1 MKPSLLPNSGIRG
14 IFFSADENLKQV
26 KKHRP
31 GISLI
36 KILSILILLT
46 LSARSYS
53 QTNTWDGSSSSNWNT
68 AANWS
73 LNLVP
78 TAAHDVV
85 IPDNITNNIT
95 VNTAAVCK
103 SFTISGGGNNQ
114 TITISGGQSLTVT
127 DAVTING
134 PTSGGTR
141 SKVIAV
147 GTGTLSCGSVTMSTT
162 SSDSRDAGIT
172 LSTGTV
178 NVTGDITMN
187 GSSARNAIRFT
198 GAGLLNIGGNIT
210 GGILVPS
217 SGTVNCNGANPQ
229 VLSDAND
236 VSFYNLTINKTTPSN
251 TVTSSGNAFNVVN
264 NLTVTQGTLL
274 LQATNANYT
283 VSKDIIVSTNGTLS
297 HNVDYNATS
306 RLLAVGGN
314 IAIDGL
320 FNYSGGSMVQM
331 VSVGTQ
337 NLRTGSNP
345 ASAFYTLTLKNGN
358 YYADGI
364 TRINDKFWAM
374 YNTGGSF
381 HTNGQNVY
389 AASGVNNSGGT
400 LYVDGGL
407 LDITGQLAVGPSGG
421 TAGAVNMSSGTL
433 NSDGITLGSG
443 LLISGAFTQ
452 SGGTNNIAGNLLFN
466 LLGSYVCSN
475 APDITITGNWTN
487 NSLTSHTPA
496 NSTVT
501 FNGVSGT
508 QTIGGSILSHT
519 FNNVTVNTPGQQV
532 AVGGNAISLTLNG
545 NMTIS
550 AGSFNAG
557 TASAI
562 GVAGNWVNNGTS
574 FIPGSGTITF
584 NGSAA
589 QTISGSVVTTFN
601 NVTLNNSN
609 GITLNGIDAII
620 GGGSNTLTLTSGKI
634 TTGAN
639 KIILGNTGTISGAGA
654 TRFINGNLQM
664 GIATGSPSRTFEIG
678 SGTNYAPVTI
688 SFASVTGAG
697 NLTGYTVNTDH
708 PNLVSSQLDEDASV
722 NHYWVFTNGGTVFTN
737 YGATFNFQTAAV
749 DAAAIPG
756 NFSVGKYTS
765 AWSYCNV
772 TARTSNSITITN
784 LGSFGDFAIAEAG
797 AGVPTMTTQP
807 SNQTV
812 CSGVSSSINAA
823 AHSKPYSTV
832 QWEISTDGGA
842 SYSPLT
848 IAAPYSVSNSN
859 VTAVTYSTLTINP
872 VAGSM
877 NGYKYRAVFTN
888 SRGTVTSNAA
898 TYTITPAQTVDAG
911 PAMADICKGGTTA
924 PLGGSIGGSATGAT
938 WSATPGGGT
947 FTPNATTLNA
957 TWTPPAGYS
966 GTATLTLTTTAGS
979 CASVSASK
987 SQIVANT
994 ATANAGSALAAICQ
1008 GGTSAALGGS
1018 VAGSATGG
1026 IWSTPDGGT
1035 FTPNA
1040 TTLNATWT
1048 PPAAFYG
1055 TTTLTLTTTG
1065 SACIATASKTLVV
1078 NQVAT
1083 VSAGAA
1089 LTAICQGGT
1098 SAPLGGSIGGAAT
1111 SGTWSTAAGGT
1122 FTPNAT
1128 TLNATW
1134 TPTAGYTGTATLT
1147 LTTTGGSCGAV
1158 TDSKTQVVNA
1168 TPGNVTITPASATLC
1183 QGSIQ
1188 SLSVSSGSVLAV
1200 PSGTVNLAIPNNNA
1214 GGVTS
1219 TLAVSGIPAT
1229 ATINSITVTFNVTHP
1244 KLSDLIINIKAP
1256 NGNVLNLVNQRGGSS
1271 ANFTNTVVSSIG
1283 VNPFTSGSA
1292 PFTGTFAADA
1302 ASGVGATGNSSNV
1315 TSFSS
1320 LTSTLNGNWIISA
1333 KDGVN
1338 FNSGTLNSWTITI
1351 NYNEPISWTPIT
1363 DLYTDAAA
1371 TTAYTAGQNLQT
1383 VYVKPATAGSPVYTA
1398 TTTTSAGCSKS
1409 QNVTLTVNPKPVVT
1423 IVADYC
1429 YGGGKIQLTAT
1440 STPAGASWLWN
1451 TGETTQSI
1459 LVDVAGN
1466 YIVTVTSAAGCTGTG
1481 STTVAQE
1488 LVVNGDF
1495 SAGNTGFTSTYN
1507 YTAPTSGSMY
1517 PENLYTVYNDPTFT
1531 HGTFFGRDHTT
1542 NTGNFMIINGSG
1554 TTPPPSVWE
1563 ETVTVL
1569 PNTDYYFSA
1578 WAVSLNSV
1586 GPYANLQ
1593 FKVNGTQV
1601 GTTTG
1606 PLPARPH
1613 DNNPPYTWTRFYGI
1627 WNSGAATSAVVSIID
1642 LETAFGGNDFGI
1654 DDISFATLSTFIK
1667 LTGPVGTDSQT
1678 VCKNTAIANILYT
1691 VGSGASGPTVTG
1703 LPPGVTSSFNGLIL
1717 TISGTPTVA
1726 GTYNFTIT
1734 TTGTCNPSTAYG
1746 RIIVQEQTITRT
1758 SAAATTTQTLCG
1770 NTSITNITY
1779 SVGGTGTGASVS
1791 GLPTGVTG
1799 SYSAGVFTIS
1809 GTPTVAGVYNYTVT
1823 TSGTCTAV
1831 TATGTITVNAQSIS
1845 LSSAVGTN
1853 AQNFCKNSAI
1863 TTITYAVGGTAT
1875 GASVSGLP
1883 TGVTGSY
1890 STGVLTISGT
1900 PSVAG
1905 SFSYTVTTS
1914 GSCSP
1919 AATAS
1924 GTITVNQQSISLSSA
1939 LGTDVQTA
1947 CINTAITAI
1956 TYSISGTATNASAS
1970 GLPTGVSGSYSAGV
1984 FTISGTPTIAGV
1996 FSYTVTTSG
2005 TCTAAIA
2012 SGTITVSA
2020 AAVGGTIAS
2029 VSICSGASGNVTLTG
2044 HTGTVVRW
2052 ESSIDGGAT
2061 WTNIVNTGTTQSY
2074 TALTQAKLFRALV
2087 QNGGCAATVYSNTAK
2102 VGIHNLWTGVTN
2114 ADWNTGTNWSDDQVP
2129 TTNCT
2134 DVVIPVITSPAVY
2147 PQLTSGT
2154 ASINNLVIH
2163 PSATMTI
2170 SNATLQVRGSITN
2183 NGALDVSNGTIELN
2197 GISGTQTIAGSMFSG
2212 NLIKNLRISN
2222 SNGVSFSGTND
2233 TVKVTGVLDFGAS
2246 NAVLNTNNNLTL
2258 VSSASGTASIGDLT
2272 NNGANSGNNITGNV
2286 TVERFIPNHSKA
2298 WQFLAAP
2305 TRGQTINNAW
2315 QEGNTTLAN
2324 TTHPGYGTII
2334 TSNVAG
2340 AVAQGFDV
2348 YTASGPTM
2356 KAYNP
2361 TTGLWD
2367 GVAST
2372 SIQIA
2377 DQRGYMFFVRGDRS
2391 VTTSSAP
2398 ATSTILRTTGKLYTN
2413 GADAPPVT
2421 TVVAGKLA
2429 SIGNPYPSAIDF
2441 RLLTKPAA
2449 PAVADL
2455 FYVWDP
2461 LLTNTANG
2469 LGGYQ
2474 TITAANGWKPI
2485 PGGTANYDA
2494 NVASPYIQS
2503 GQAFF
2508 VSAASG
2514 AGGSVSFTETS
2525 KVNMYNMANR
2535 PVNTSSDRQFLR
2547 LNLYNAANLLTDGN
2561 VVAFDQ
2567 GFDNAVNSDDAV
2579 KLTNTSENIG
2589 IRRNGTT
2596 LALEAKRPVV
2606 TEDTVFYNLAG
2617 MKLQNYRLAFT
2628 PENINTGGLTATLV
2642 DKFLSTTT
2650 TLNLADTS
2658 SVNFQVTTNTGSYAP
2673 DRFYVIFKSSVVV
2686 LPVTI
2691 THISATRNVDK
2702 TIRVDWNVNNETSMR
2717 MYEVERSADG
2727 RNFNKIREA
2736 IPTANNGGAEIYN
2749 RTDINPLNEDNFYRI
2764 KAISK
2769 SGQVQYSSIIKVAA
2783 QKTTASIN
2791 IYPNPV
2797 VDKKINIQF
2806 SNQPKGTYQVQLINA
2821 IGQVVYNVNIILS
2834 DNNSVQSIQL
2844 SRTVTP
2850 GDYKLKI
2857 TDTNGTVT
2865 VKQLLLQ

>member
-1 MKPSLLPNSGIRG
+1 MKPSLLSNSGIRG
-14 IFFSADENLKQV
+14 NYFSTDENLNKL
-26 KKHRP
+26 KNHRP

-36 KILSILILLT
+36 KILSVFILLAFST
-46 LSARSYS
+46 RSYS
-53 QTNTWDGSSSSNWNT
+53 QANNWVGGSGSNWNT
-68 AANWS
+68 PANWS
-73 LNLVP
+73 LGVVP
-78 TAAHDVV
+78 TAAHDVT
-85 IPDNITNNIT
+85 IPDNVTTSIT

-103 SFTISGGGNNQ
+103 TFTINGGGSNQ
-114 TITISGGQSLTVT
+114 TVTISAGQSLTVSNG
-127 DAVTING
+127 VTINA
-134 PTSGGTR
+134 PTSGNK
-141 SKVIAV
+141 SKIIAV
-147 GTGTLSCGSVTMSTT
+147 ATGTLSCASVTMAST
-162 SSDSRDAGIT
+162 SNDNRDCEIT

-178 NVTGDITMN
+178 NITGDITMN
-187 GSSARNAIRFT
+187 GTSARNAIRFS
-198 GAGLLNIGGNIT
+198 GAGTLNIGGNIT

-217 SGTVNCNGANPQ
+217 TGTVNCNGANAQ

-236 VSFYNLTINKTTPSN
+236 VGFFNLTINKTSPSN

-264 NLTVTQGTLL
+264 NLTVTQGTVLM
-274 LQATNANYT
+274 QATNSNYT
-283 VSKDIIVSTNGTLS
+283 VSKDLTVGVNGTLTHS
-297 HNVDYNATS
+297 VDWNATS
-306 RLLAVGGN
+306 KLLAVGGN

-320 FNYSGGSMVQM
+320 FNYTVRSHVQM
-331 VSVGTQ
+331 VGSGSLNV
-337 NLRTGSNP
+337 RTGSNSS
-345 ASAFYTLTLKNGN
+345 SAFSILTLKTGN
-358 YYADGI
+358 FYATGT
-364 TRINDKFWAM
+364 TRINDNFWAM
-374 YNTGGSF
+374 FNTAGSF

-389 AASGVNNSGGT
+389 AANGVNNSGGT

-407 LDITGQLAVGPSGG
+407 LDITGQLAVGPASGTSG
-421 TAGAVNMSSGTL
+421 TVNMSSGTL
-433 NSDGITLGSG
+433 NSDGITLGNG
-443 LLISGAFTQ
+443 LLISGAFNQ
-452 SGGTNNIAGNLLFN
+452 SGGTNNISGDLLFN

-487 NSLTSHTPA
+487 NSLASHTPA

-501 FNGVSGT
+501 FNGTSGT

-519 FNNVTVNTPGQQV
+519 FNNITVNTPGQQV
-532 AVGGNAISLTLNG
+532 TVGGSALSLTLNG
-545 NMTIS
+545 DMTIS
-550 AGSFNAG
+550 AGTFNVG

-562 GVAGNWVNNGTS
+562 SVAGDWTNSGTS

-589 QTISGSVVTTFN
+589 QTISGSTVTTFN
-601 NVTLNNSN
+601 NVTLNNAS
-609 GITLNGIDAII
+609 GLSLSGIDASI
-620 GGGSNTLTLTSGKI
+620 GGGSNTLTLSNGKI

-639 KIILGNTGTISGAGA
+639 KIILGNTGTISGAN
-654 TRFINGNLQM
+654 TSRFINGNLQM
-664 GIATGSPSRTFEIG
+664 GIPTGSPSRTFEIG
-678 SGTNYAPVTI
+678 SGTSYAPVTI
-688 SFASVTGAG
+688 NFASVTGSG
-697 NLTGYTVNTDH
+697 NVTGYTVNADH
-708 PNLVSSQLDEDASV
+708 PNIVASQLDEDASV
-722 NHYWVFTNGGTVFTN
+722 NHYWVFANGGTVFTN
-737 YGATFNFQTAAV
+737 FGATFNFQTAAI
-749 DAAAIPG
+749 DAGASTAL
-756 NFSVGKYTS
+756 FSVGRYTGV
-765 AWSYCNV
+765 WSYCNV
-772 TARTSNSITITN
+772 TGRTSNSTTISN
-784 LGSFGDFAIAEAG
+784 LGSFGEFAIAEAG
-797 AGVPTMTTQP
+797 AGAPTMTVQP
-807 SNQTV
+807 ANQTV
-812 CSGVSSSINAA
+812 CSGVSSSINTA

-832 QWEISTDGGA
+832 QWEISTDGGL

-848 IAAPYSVSNSN
+848 IAAPYSVSGSN
-859 VTAVTYSTLTINP
+859 ITAVTYSTLTINP
-872 VAGSM
+872 VPSSI
-877 NGYKYRAVFTN
+877 NGYKYRAVFT
-888 SRGTVTSNAA
+888 STRGTVTSNAA
-898 TYTITPAQTVDAG
+898 TYTVTAAQTVDAG
-911 PAMADICKGGTTA
+911 PAMANICKGGTSA

-938 WSATPGGGT
+938 WSTPAGGT

-957 TWTPPAGYS
+957 TWTPPAAYT
-966 GTATLTLTTTAGS
+966 GTATLTLTTTAGT
-979 CASVSASK
+979 CATVNASK
-987 SQIVANT
+987 TITVVNV
-994 ATANAGSALAAICQ
+994 ATANAGAALAAICQ
-1008 GGTSAALGGS
+1008 GGTSAGLGGS
-1018 VAGSATGG
+1018 VGGTATGG

-1048 PPAAFYG
+1048 PPAGFYG

-1065 SACIATASKTLVV
+1065 SACVATASKTLVV

-1083 VSAGAA
+1083 VSAGTA
-1089 LTAICQGGT
+1089 LSAICQGGT

-1111 SGTWSTAAGGT
+1111 SGTWSTPAGGT

-1134 TPTAGYTGTATLT
+1134 TPPAGYTGTATLT

-1168 TPGNVTITPASATLC
+1168 VPGSVTITPASATLC

-1188 SLSVSSGSVLAV
+1188 SMSVSSGSNVAV
-1200 PSGTVNLAIPNNNA
+1200 PSGTVNLAIPSNSNT
-1214 GGVTS
+1214 GVTS

-1256 NGNVLNLVNQRGGSS
+1256 NGNVLNLVNQKGGAS

-1283 VNPFTSGSA
+1283 VTPFTSGSA

-1338 FNSGTLNSWTITI
+1338 LNSGTLNSWTITI
-1351 NYNEPISWTPIT
+1351 NYNEPISWTPVT
-1363 DLYTDAAA
+1363 DLYTNAAA

-1398 TTTTSAGCSKS
+1398 TTTNSNGCSSS
-1409 QNVTLTVNPKPVVT
+1409 QNITLTVNPKPVVT

-1440 STPAGASWLWN
+1440 STPAGTSWLWN

-1481 STTVAQE
+1481 TTTVAQE
-1488 LVVNGDF
+1488 LIVNGDF

-1507 YTAPTSGSMY
+1507 YTAPTAGSMY
-1517 PENLYTVYNDPTFT
+1517 PENLYTVYNDPTYT

-1554 TTPPPSVWE
+1554 VTPPPSVWS
-1563 ETVTVL
+1563 ETVAVL

-1678 VCKNTAIANILYT
+1678 VCKNTAISNILYT
-1691 VGSGASGPTVTG
+1691 VGSGAAGPTVTG
-1703 LPPGVTSSFNGLIL
+1703 LPPGVTSSFNGLTL

-1726 GTYNFTIT
+1726 GTYNFTIV

-1758 SAAATTTQTLCG
+1758 SAAATTTQTLCA
-1770 NTSITNITY
+1770 NTAITNITY

-1853 AQNFCKNSAI
+1853 AQSVCKNSAI
-1863 TTITYAVGGTAT
+1863 TSITYTVGGTAT

-1883 TGVTGSY
+1883 AGVTGSY
-1890 STGVLTISGT
+1890 SAGVLTISGA
-1900 PSVAG
+1900 PSAAG

-1939 LGTDVQTA
+1939 VGTDAQTA
-1947 CINTAITAI
+1947 CINTAITSI
-1956 TYSISGTATNASAS
+1956 TYAVSGTATNASAS
-1970 GLPTGVSGSYSAGV
+1970 GLPAGVLGSYSAGV
-1984 FTISGTPTIAGV
+1984 FTISGTPTASGV
-1996 FSYTVTTSG
+1996 FSYTITTSG
-2005 TCTAAIA
+2005 TCTAVTAT
-2012 SGTITVSA
+2012 GTITVSA
-2020 AAVGGTIAS
+2020 AAIGGTIAS

-2044 HTGTVVRW
+2044 NTGNVVRW
-2052 ESSIDGGAT
+2052 ESSIDGGTT
-2061 WTNIVNTGTTQSY
+2061 WTNIANTGTTQSY

-2129 TTNCT
+2129 TTTCT

-2170 SNATLQVRGSITN
+2170 ANATLQIKGSITN
-2183 NGALDVSNGTIELN
+2183 NGVLDVSNGTIELN
-2197 GISGTQTIAGSMFSG
+2197 GIAGAQTIAGSMFSG
-2212 NLIKNLRISN
+2212 HLIKNLKISN

-2233 TVKVTGVLDFGAS
+2233 TVKVTGLLYFGTN

-2258 VSSASGTASIGDLT
+2258 ISSASGTASVGDLT
-2272 NNGANSGNNITGNV
+2272 NGGTNSGNNITGNV

-2305 TRGQTINNAW
+2305 TRGQTINSAW

-2334 TSNVAG
+2334 TSNVTG

-2348 YTASGPTM
+2348 YTPSGPTM
-2356 KAYNP
+2356 KTYNAA
-2361 TTGLWD
+2361 TGVWD

-2398 ATSTILRTTGKLYTN
+2398 PTTTVLRTTGKLYTN

-2421 TVVAGKLA
+2421 TVLAGKMA

-2474 TITAANGWKPI
+2474 TISAANGWKPI

-2494 NVASPYIQS
+2494 TVASPYIQS

-2508 VSAASG
+2508 VSATSG
-2514 AGGSVSFTETS
+2514 AGGTVAFTETS

-2535 PVNTSSDRQFLR
+2535 PVNTLSGRQFLK
-2547 LNLYNAANLLTDGN
+2547 LNLYNAANILTDGN

-2567 GFDNAVNSDDAV
+2567 DFDNGINSDDAI

-2596 LALEAKRPVV
+2596 LSLEAKKPVV

-2628 PENINTGGLTATLV
+2628 PENMNTAGLTATLV

-2650 TLNLADTS
+2650 ALNLADTS
-2658 SVNFQVTTNTGSYAP
+2658 SVNFQISTNAASYAP
-2673 DRFYVIFKSSVVV
+2673 DRFYVIFRSSVVV

-2717 MYEVERSADG
+2717 MYEVERSDDG
-2727 RNFNKIREA
+2727 RNFTKIREA
-2736 IPTANNGGAEIYN
+2736 LPTANNGGAEIYN
-2749 RTDINPLNEDNFYRI
+2749 RTDDNPLTEDNFYRI
-2764 KAISK
+2764 KAISN

-2806 SNQPKGTYQVQLINA
+2806 NNQPKGAYHVQLINS
-2821 IGQVVYNVNIILS
+2821 IGQAVYNGNMVIS
-2834 DNNSVQSIQL
+2834 TNNSVQSIQL
-2844 SRTVTP
+2844 SQSVTP
-2850 GDYKLKI
+2850 GEYKLKI
-2857 TDTNGTVT
+2857 TDTNGSIT
-2865 VKQLLLQ
+2865 VKQLVFQ